1 MRMVLTVAA
10 AILLLVVGGAA
21 GWFARQIAAAGSR
34 PDSGKAV
41 FSYRLADADTLA
53 PPPAWQTWEYPG
65 SKMDNSSTGGHSK
78 VGELEFGQTETIALT
93 TLDDFDKV
101 WTFYVEKCQLGALG
115 RGGGDFQA
123 SGNEKAIRVTLF
135 DNVVANGFSGPKSNL
150 LQARAFTVHS
160 LRYQLVGFVYRP
172 KASDT
177 TCILLAYRPNTEFIA
192 LMKERVVKD

>member
-1 MRMVLTVAA
+1 
-10 AILLLVVGGAA
+10 LVVGGVA
-21 GWFARQIAAAGSR
+21 GWFAKQLAATGSRVEAR
-34 PDSGKAV
+34 PDSEKAV

-53 PPPAWQTWEYPG
+53 PPPAWRTWEYPG
-65 SKMDNSSTGGHSK
+65 SKLDNSSTGGHST
-78 VGELEFGQTETIALT
+78 VGELEFGHTETIALT
-93 TLDDFDKV
+93 TSDDFDKV
-101 WTFYVEKCQLGALG
+101 WTFYKEKCQLGALG
-115 RGGGDFQA
+115 RGGANFQA

-135 DNVVANGFSGPKSNL
+135 DNVQANGFSGPKSDL

-160 LRYQLVGFVYRP
+160 IRYQLVGFVYRP